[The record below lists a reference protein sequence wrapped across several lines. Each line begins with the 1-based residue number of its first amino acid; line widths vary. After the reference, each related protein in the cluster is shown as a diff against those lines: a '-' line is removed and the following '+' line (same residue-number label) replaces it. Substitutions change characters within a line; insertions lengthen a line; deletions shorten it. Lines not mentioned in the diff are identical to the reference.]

1 MWTNDDQRY
10 GRTKGRMPMLGRKK
24 CHETPEPVSPPNL
37 RACHSKCMARKYRL
51 VLGHSFLK
59 FYFCYFCFISH
70 FLTLSLFSVVCCQA
84 LLLDKL
90 AEYLPSMARGAAVCP
105 CTLTHELHACCRC
118 VMCTSVY
125 GWTSVHALDV
135 RLSRCISVC
144 TLRITQGSLSYVDVK
159 GK

>member
-1 MWTNDDQRY
+1 MNKRKLKHNVIRHWFMWTNGDHRY
-10 GRTKGRMPMLGRKK
+10 GRTKGRMPMLGHKK

-59 FYFCYFCFISH
+59 FYFCYFCFISY

-90 AEYLPSMARGAAVCP
+90 AKSI
-105 CTLTHELHACCRC
+105 CR
-118 VMCTSVY
+118 VWPEVPL
-125 GWTSVHALDV
+125 SVHAQWHMSFMLVADAWCAHLCMNGQV
-135 RLSRCISVC
+135 YMHWMYGCRDASACVH
-144 TLRITQGSLSYVDVK
+144 
-159 GK
+159 